1 MRVARKILLVLFLAL
16 SLPLSFALPAGA
28 ENLADFLTRVEA
40 RSAGVHA
47 FSCDF
52 RQERKLAIFAKPVVF
67 SGKLYL
73 ARPDRLRWEFT
84 APIASLLILDGKFG
98 RRCGEGSPP
107 SEFNLERDPV
117 MRLVAGQLRTWT
129 SGAYRDLQGEFVLE
143 LAAGPSLVIKPRQA
157 GLASFLN
164 RIVVLFDPVALQPV
178 RVEIHEE
185 GGDRTVLS
193 FTGYQLN
200 PELAP
205 ELFSACRAQP

>member
-1 MRVARKILLVLFLAL
+1 MTLAKVKKNILLLVFFGL
-16 SLPLSFALPAGA
+16 SALPATA
-28 ENLADFLTRVEA
+28 ESLEEFLLRVESHA
-40 RSAGVHA
+40 AGVA
-47 FSCDF
+47 SFTCDF
-52 RQERKLAIFAKPVVF
+52 RQERTLAIFAKPVVF

-73 ARPDRLRWEFT
+73 ARPDRLRWEFRK
-84 APIASLLILDGKFG
+84 PIASLLILDGKTG
-98 RRCGEGSPP
+98 RRCGEGSPA

-129 SGAYRDLQGEFVLE
+129 GGNYRDLQGEFTLE
-143 LAAGPSLVIKPRQA
+143 LKSGSALVLRPRQA

-164 RIVVLFDPVALQPV
+164 RIEVAFDAKTFQPT

-200 PELAP
+200 PELSG
-205 ELFSACRAQP
+205 ELFSACRSKP

>member
-1 MRVARKILLVLFLAL
+1 MKGVSRKLILLGLALLLLPVQPARAEALNDFLA
-16 SLPLSFALPAGA
+16 
-28 ENLADFLTRVEA
+28 RVETRA
-40 RSAGVHA
+40 AATRA
-47 FSCDF
+47 FACDF
-52 RQERKLAIFAKPVVF
+52 RQERRLAIFAKPVVF

-84 APIASLLILDGKFG
+84 APIASLLILDGKTG
-98 RRCGEGSPP
+98 RRCGEGSPS

-129 SGAYRDLQGEFVLE
+129 NGNYRDLLGEFALE
-143 LAAGPSLVIKPRQA
+143 LASGPSLILKPRKE

-164 RIVVLFDPVALQPV
+164 RIVVVFDSDSLQPA

-185 GGDRTVLS
+185 GGDRTVIS
-193 FTGYQLN
+193 FSSYRLN

-205 ELFSACRAQP
+205 ELFSACRSGS